1 MREWFITYGVWILI
15 AVVVGFILFYL
26 LRRWAPHIVEKVVP
40 KQWQEQLK
48 GSQRVVTWVI
58 IGIGGVILALAVT
71 AVIVSR
77 YGVDVTPALKT
88 VGGWLLEHGVPIL
101 IIILLSF
108 LTHRVVKVAM
118 PRLIERA
125 ITIRGR
131 GRRAKGELA
140 KRAHTLSGFLTTAI
154 GAVIIIVA
162 IFMLLSEVGIDITPL
177 LAGAGVAGIA
187 LGFGAQSL
195 IRDFL
200 SGLFI
205 ILEDQYSKGDV
216 VRIAGIAGL
225 VEDVSLRRTVL
236 RDLDGIV
243 HSIPNGEVKTAS
255 NYTKEWSRVN
265 LNIPVA
271 YGEDLDRVIEVLN
284 QIGKELAAD
293 ETFGPMIIKA
303 PQVLRVDKFGDSA
316 IEIKVLGDTKP
327 LKQWDVTGELRK
339 RAKKAFDEEGIEIPW
354 PHVKLYFGQSQPN
367 KDLTCP
373 ACSHANLHGSKFCAN
388 CGASLSSQ
396 AYSPSAPEL

>member
-15 AVVVGFILFYL
+15 AVVVGCILFFL

-48 GSQRVVTWVI
+48 SSQRVVTWVI

-101 IIILLSF
+101 IIIVLSF
-108 LTHRVVKVAM
+108 LTHRVVKVAL
-118 PRLIERA
+118 PRLIEKA
-125 ITIRGR
+125 ITIRGK
-131 GRRAKGELA
+131 RRRVKEELA
-140 KRAHTLSGFLTTAI
+140 KRAHTLSNFLTTAI
-154 GAVIIIVA
+154 GAIIIIVA

-200 SGLFI
+200 SGIFI

-225 VEDVSLRRTVL
+225 VEDISLRRTIL

-271 YGEDLDRVIEVLN
+271 YGEDLNRVIEVLN
-284 QIGKELAAD
+284 RIGKELAED

-339 RAKKAFDEEGIEIPW
+339 RAKEAFDEEGIEIPW

-373 ACSHANLHGSKFCAN
+373 ACSYVNLPGSKFCAN
-388 CGASLSSQ
+388 CGASLNS
-396 AYSPSAPEL
+396 

>member
-1 MREWFITYGVWILI
+1 MWEWFITNGVWILI
-15 AVVVGFILFYL
+15 AVVVGFLLFYL
-26 LRRWAPHIVEKVVP
+26 LRRWAPHLVEKAVP
-40 KQWQEQLK
+40 GPWREQLK
-48 GSQRVVTWVI
+48 GSQRVATRVI
-58 IGIGGVILALAVT
+58 IGVGGVLLALAVT

-77 YGVDVTPALKT
+77 YGVNITPALKV
-88 VGGWLLEHGVPIL
+88 VGGWLLEHSVPIL

-108 LTHRVVKVAM
+108 LAHKVVRVVT
-118 PRLIERA
+118 PRLVEKS
-125 ITIRGR
+125 ITVRGR

-140 KRAHTLSGFLTTAI
+140 KRSHTLSGFVTTAS
-154 GAVIIIVA
+154 GIIIVIVA
-162 IFMLLSEVGIDITPL
+162 IFMVLSEIGIDITPL

-187 LGFGAQSL
+187 IGFGAQSL

-225 VEDVSLRRTVL
+225 VEDVNLRRTVL

-265 LNIPVA
+265 LNVPVA
-271 YGEDLDRVIEVLN
+271 YGEDLDRVTEVLN
-284 QIGKELAAD
+284 RVGKELAED

-316 IEIKVLGDTKP
+316 IEIKVLGETKP
-327 LKQWDVTGELRK
+327 LKQWEVTGELRK
-339 RAKKAFDEEGIEIPW
+339 RTKKAFDEEGIEIPW
-354 PHVKLYFGQSQPN
+354 PHVKLYLGQSQPN
-367 KDLTCP
+367 KELICQ
-373 ACSHANLHGSKFCAN
+373 ACSHANLPGSKFCAN

-396 AYSPSAPEL
+396 